1 MAWPLWDLAGDLAV
15 ARGGGPVETDPTR
28 RIDARYLR
36 RRIAGVLWIP
46 FAFGAV
52 ALGSGLHSW
61 VAGTLAFA
69 AVVVVLWL
77 VAERGDRLWAAVV
90 RRRRSP

>member
-36 RRIAGVLWIP
+36 RRIVAALWIP

-52 ALGSGLHSW
+52 ALGSELHSW
-61 VAGTLAFA
+61 VAGTLAFT

-77 VAERGDRLWAAVV
+77 VAERGDRLWSLI
-90 RRRRSP
+90 RRRARV

>member
-15 ARGGGPVETDPTR
+15 ARGGGPVETDPMR

-36 RRIAGVLWIP
+36 RRIAAALWIP

-52 ALGSGLHSW
+52 ALGSVLHSW

-77 VAERGDRLWAAVV
+77 VAERGDRLWSLI
-90 RRRRSP
+90 RRRARV